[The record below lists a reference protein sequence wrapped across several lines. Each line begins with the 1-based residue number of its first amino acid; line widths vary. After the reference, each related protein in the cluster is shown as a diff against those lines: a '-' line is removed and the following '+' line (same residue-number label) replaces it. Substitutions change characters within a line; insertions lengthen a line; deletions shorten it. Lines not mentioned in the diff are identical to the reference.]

1 MILSSTNTNTMPE
14 SHTSEDQPCA
24 VSPLEQLRATFLQLG
39 YPQLQALQCSVEDGM
54 LKMTGELD
62 SFYLKQVAQSVAIKI
77 LGPNFVQ
84 NQIEVK

>member
-1 MILSSTNTNTMPE
+1 MILSSVKTIIMPE
-14 SHTSEDQPCA
+14 SQTSENQPLFL
-24 VSPLEQLRATFLQLG
+24 SQLEQLQETFEKLG
-39 YPQLQALQCSVEDGM
+39 YPQLQSLQCTFEDGV
-54 LKMTGELD
+54 LKMAGELD

>member
-1 MILSSTNTNTMPE
+1 MSE
-14 SHTSEDQPCA
+14 FQTSENQPCA
-24 VSPLEQLRATFLQLG
+24 ASALERLQETFGQLG